1 MTETTKQN
9 QGNVRSLL
17 RFGVRQKV
25 LLVLL
30 SVLIISLTVNG
41 WVAHQRQKE
50 NVLQETKQ
58 RGAAIAKM
66 VSTSLA
72 YSVLGYDY
80 NAIQLLLDQVVDT
93 EFVVYAKVLNTK
105 GTTMAD
111 AGALPDQNSNVLL
124 FNESI
129 ALEGVEVGR
138 LEISLG
144 VDKVFAAIKEERA
157 HQTFREALIILLV
170 GLGEFFALSFIILRP
185 VTIITRSLKNSVDE
199 SGEIV
204 GHIDIESRD
213 EFGELAQQFNQ
224 LSDDLNDANRRL
236 KGEISLA
243 DEKLLKANQ
252 TLLKQ
257 SLELK
262 VKNKELQTLSL
273 TDPLTGLYN
282 RRQFENIF
290 DSEMSLT
297 QRYGEDLS
305 LMVLDI
311 DHFKQINDTHGHSAG
326 DIVLKE
332 IAVILQKRVRRS
344 DVLCRIGGEEFV
356 LLGKHMSVA
365 DAHKV
370 AEKLRVAIENHM
382 FDLGDKQLAVTVSI
396 GLSTVSANVMADG
409 TDEFFDQADTALYY
423 SKEHGRNR
431 VTHYQDLT
439 LDQQKVAEKNA

>member
-1 MTETTKQN
+1 
-9 QGNVRSLL
+9 
-17 RFGVRQKV
+17 
-25 LLVLL
+25 
-30 SVLIISLTVNG
+30 
-41 WVAHQRQKE
+41 
-50 NVLQETKQ
+50 
-58 RGAAIAKM
+58 
-66 VSTSLA
+66 
-72 YSVLGYDY
+72 
-80 NAIQLLLDQVVDT
+80 
-93 EFVVYAKVLNTK
+93 VYAKVLNTK